1 MYVLNQTD
9 KALEI
14 YLSEVIIDLKFS
26 LFYNLIQLKYKKSLI
41 LVYKQ
46 IKGQFVSISIQSDRI
61 ANKQVTRGET
71 IQ

>member
-26 LFYNLIQLKYKKSLI
+26 LFYNQTQSKYKKSNI
-41 LVYKQ
+41 SIKTNK
-46 IKGQFVSISIQSDRI
+46 KGQFVSISIQSDRI